1 MSQNS
6 SKNLYEILGLSKD
19 ASAQEIKKAYRA
31 LSLEFH
37 PDRNS
42 DPSAQ
47 SRFQEI
53 SSAYETLGDSDKKMQ
68 YDNEQSGHQIGNMAD
83 AGDIGN
89 LFSMLFGLGGGHGM
103 PPGMGQGMGPGM
115 MHMGHG
121 MHPGMMHMHSMG
133 QGMGHGM
140 GHGMGPNIRIFHNG
154 QMFHP
159 PPQKPQ
165 PIQKT
170 IQITLEQCYTG
181 CSVPIEIE
189 RWIFNGDIKCSEF
202 ETIYLTV
209 PAGIDENECIMITG
223 KGNALNDEIKGD
235 IKVGIQVINNSEFT
249 RQGMDLYHK
258 KSVSLKDAL
267 CGFSFEL
274 KHLNGK
280 TFCLNNNTNHTII
293 RPNFKKTIPNLGMNR
308 ENTTGILIIEFDVQF
323 PESLTPEQIDG
334 LKTIL

>member
-6 SKNLYEILGLSKD
+6 SKSFYEILGLSKD

-37 PDRNS
+37 PDRNH
-42 DPSAQ
+42 DPTAQ
-47 SRFQEI
+47 SKFQEI
-53 SSAYETLGDSDKKMQ
+53 SSAYEILGDSDKKMQ
-68 YDNEQSGHQIGNMAD
+68 YDNEQSGGHQIGNMAD

-89 LFSMLFGLGGGHGM
+89 LFNMLFGLGGGGHGM
-103 PPGMGQGMGPGM
+103 PPGM

-121 MHPGMMHMHSMG
+121 MSPGMMHMHSMG
-133 QGMGHGM
+133 PGMGP
-140 GHGMGPNIRIFHNG
+140 GMGPNIRIFHNG

-189 RWIFNGDIKCSEF
+189 RWIFKSDIKCSEL

-308 ENTTGILIIEFDVQF
+308 ENTKGSLIIEFDVQF
-323 PESLTPEQIDG
+323 PESLTTEQIEG
-334 LKTIL
+334 LKPLL